1 MVLDVK
7 EEIPK
12 FVGSSLIS
20 LTKVMNKIKQ
30 DATERGV
37 STPSSH
43 GQRGT
48 VGISNLKAVKV
59 GTLFLSYKLL
69 SLGSILIPHIN
80 DKVDSTNVDVCLK
93 DKINKKEFD
102 ELPVNAENL
111 QKSDQD
117 EGSKLSNEESIK
129 QETFPSE
136 CQEIDSHE
144 EECMS
149 IFCPPHLYYNNTA
162 KESRKYEEESRKL
175 LESNF
180 ESIPV
185 VRGFQDEIAQTVHLK
200 EQRPNVTNSSQEKQQ
215 ISTGDVTP
223 NVIGQAL
230 RQMPLLNALLVELSQ
245 LTSSN
250 VNQPL
255 TVHPNLS
262 WIYRPAST
270 ESTTVERHTT
280 KKSQNESKSKQVA
293 SPKSKDLYFPR
304 HCSTPVQGERKS
316 TPRKKLI
323 YGTTKSFNLRLKQ
336 NGPILKQ
343 RECMQLFEN
352 KMQRNTSKDKSKG
365 VEKLPKFP
373 KSRSVQRS
381 KLTENIETMI
391 QNITLN
397 STPRES
403 ITEKQQN
410 VESAAAKP
418 IGTPH
423 GDASI
428 SEKNLLIESPS
439 RLIHIPTNVQSN
451 NSVKINQSSPDN
463 HTGKYSG
470 SRSSRSNVDSSLSDH
485 SGGEEDYTDDFNSF
499 ETSDVLSPDA
509 TSPSPEL
516 QRQIT
521 KTPSDLGTSSNSSP
535 ESIKK
540 THRSVIPAPI
550 KSLRSPQRALRGTY
564 RIQRPTFGVS
574 FSSEDGDTGRASS
587 KVSAYLGK
595 PVGDSSREE
604 RSSGDSLTSMRDRSE
619 SKSRQSMKR
628 YSDESSFEHKSEDE
642 DELGTL
648 DFKKGYKH
656 ISELVVQKLPG
667 YTM

>member
-1 MVLDVK
+1 METLFSFELLVDTIQMNIDTKASEELAVALRLLDFPTLIIYQPKHKDLNQKEGEYTFNRGKACFFKMNMDTLQSHLTSTPLYAMVLDVK

-48 VGISNLKAVKV
+48 VGISNLKGVKV

-69 SLGSILIPHIN
+69 SLGSSLIPHIN

-162 KESRKYEEESRKL
+162 KESRKYEEENRKL

-270 ESTTVERHTT
+270 E
-280 KKSQNESKSKQVA
+280 
-293 SPKSKDLYFPR
+293 
-304 HCSTPVQGERKS
+304 C
-316 TPRKKLI
+316 
-323 YGTTKSFNLRLKQ
+323 
-336 NGPILKQ
+336 
-343 RECMQLFEN
+343 
-352 KMQRNTSKDKSKG
+352 
-365 VEKLPKFP
+365 
-373 KSRSVQRS
+373 
-381 KLTENIETMI
+381 
-391 QNITLN
+391 
-397 STPRES
+397 
-403 ITEKQQN
+403 
-410 VESAAAKP
+410 
-418 IGTPH
+418 
-423 GDASI
+423 
-428 SEKNLLIESPS
+428 
-439 RLIHIPTNVQSN
+439 
-451 NSVKINQSSPDN
+451 
-463 HTGKYSG
+463 
-470 SRSSRSNVDSSLSDH
+470 
-485 SGGEEDYTDDFNSF
+485 
-499 ETSDVLSPDA
+499 
-509 TSPSPEL
+509 
-516 QRQIT
+516 
-521 KTPSDLGTSSNSSP
+521 
-535 ESIKK
+535 
-540 THRSVIPAPI
+540 
-550 KSLRSPQRALRGTY
+550 
-564 RIQRPTFGVS
+564 
-574 FSSEDGDTGRASS
+574 
-587 KVSAYLGK
+587 
-595 PVGDSSREE
+595 
-604 RSSGDSLTSMRDRSE
+604 
-619 SKSRQSMKR
+619 
-628 YSDESSFEHKSEDE
+628 HKS
-642 DELGTL
+642 
-648 DFKKGYKH
+648 
-656 ISELVVQKLPG
+656 
-667 YTM
+667 